1 MGNMIEAR
9 PARRWS
15 AVAPAITVAIL
26 QAVVTVVVYVMWAVD
41 AIHVVGCCGFA
52 RSETHRLIFLIPT
65 AIAWLGTLASIPIG
79 YRLQKS
85 SAWVPAAGIVIV
97 VGAYIVS
104 RIVGYAGT

>member
-52 RSETHRLIFLIPT
+52 RSETHRLLGILI
-65 AIAWLGTLASIPIG
+65 I
-79 YRLQKS
+79 
-85 SAWVPAAGIVIV
+85 